1 MRRMP
6 PTSIEGFIYSDEG
19 VKRAQAWRYN
29 PERGTVILPE
39 QNVLNEPNLHE
50 FRGANHER

>member
-1 MRRMP
+1 MRRML
-6 PTSIEGFIYSDEG
+6 PTSIDGFIYNDER
-19 VKRAQAWRYN
+19 VKWAQAWRYN